1 MHKSGPKPWRMSA
14 DRKFIGCVAIGLG
27 ILIMGGAI
35 IKSSNPRNA
44 APIVS
49 QPETGPV
56 RRDSPAARESS
67 YTRNS
72 APTPTPT
79 PIARQPIYTPPAP
92 PPPTRAQIL
101 DRNPVQSEPQPG
113 LQGQAAVIG
122 SDAALKL
129 INNLPHP
136 AYVKVVTG
144 PGKTIATIYLRVQE
158 SHQLELAAGS
168 YLVKYATGPVSEWR
182 GPVYYF
188 GSSTSFHKG
197 DPTDI
202 PTNQILELTFYQT
215 VVQGFSTGGTP
226 TISAEEFDR

>member
-1 MHKSGPKPWRMSA
+1 MSA
-14 DRKFIGCVAIGLG
+14 DRKSIGCVAMIIGA
-27 ILIMGGAI
+27 LIIGVTKMI
-35 IKSSNPRNA
+35 ESNPRNA

-72 APTPTPT
+72 APPPTPTPTPT
-79 PIARQPIYTPPAP
+79 PIARQPVYTPPTP

-101 DRNPVQSEPQPG
+101 DSNPIQTEPTPG
-113 LQGQAAVIG
+113 LQGQSNVIG

-129 INNLPHP
+129 INHLPSP
-136 AYVKVVTG
+136 AYVKVLNGYGTAV
-144 PGKTIATIYLRVQE
+144 ATIYLRVQE
-158 SHQLELAAGS
+158 SHELELPAGS
-168 YLVKYATGPVSEWR
+168 YLVKYASGSASQWR
-182 GPVYYF
+182 GPIYYF

-197 DPTDI
+197 DYKNI
-202 PTNQILELTFYQT
+202 GTNEILSLTFYQIVT
-215 VVQGFSTGGTP
+215 RGSSAGGIP